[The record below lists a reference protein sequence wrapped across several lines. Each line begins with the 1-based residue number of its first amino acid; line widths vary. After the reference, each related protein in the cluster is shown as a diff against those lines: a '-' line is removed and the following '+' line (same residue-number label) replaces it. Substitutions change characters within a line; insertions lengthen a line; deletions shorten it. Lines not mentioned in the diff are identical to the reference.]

1 MGVGMVSQG
10 LRVVSQVGEWLWNGE
25 SVWLVTVVAT
35 YGSSPRPPGSMMA
48 WVPGKPIVGSLSGG
62 CIEEAL
68 LAELAMAS
76 EEIPTRGGAPQERIF
91 GETAEEQQRFALPCG
106 GRLHLLIEHV
116 PPSPENVKCFQ
127 ALAESLIRRREVIRE
142 LDLKTGAIS
151 IATQGRPRWMP
162 ANTSVY
168 LCRNRQ
174 RWIHSLT
181 PVYQLL
187 VVGAGEVAQYLTH
200 FAQAVGFKV
209 SLCDSREDYLQRY
222 PLNSPGVKV
231 YHQHPDDV
239 VRQYYSDAYSGV
251 IAVAHDPR
259 VDDMALMEALQANCF
274 FVGAMGSLI
283 TSQRRRARLQMLDIP
298 EPRLNRLHAP
308 LGLDIGSKTPA
319 EIALSAVAQLVQFR
333 SGVQTGAIDSPGI
346 YQEPS
351 SEALWVG

>member
-1 MGVGMVSQG
+1 MASQG
-10 LRVVSQVGEWLWNGE
+10 LRVVSQVGQWLSNGE
-25 SVWLVTVVAT
+25 AVWLVTVLAT

-48 WVPGKPIVGSLSGG
+48 WVPGEPIVGSLSGG
-62 CIEEAL
+62 CIEETL
-68 LAELAMAS
+68 LAELAAAS
-76 EEIPTRGGAPQERIF
+76 EDMPKQSGAPQERIF

-116 PPSPENVKCFQ
+116 QPTSDNVNCFDS
-127 ALAESLIRRREVIRE
+127 LAESLTRRREAIRE

-151 IATQGRPRWMP
+151 VATHGRPRWMP
-162 ANTSVY
+162 ANKSLY
-168 LCRNRQ
+168 LCRDRQ
-174 RWIHSLT
+174 YWIHSLT

-187 VVGAGEVAQYLTH
+187 IVGAGEVAQYLTH

-239 VRQYYSDAYSGV
+239 VRQSFSDAYSAV

-259 VDDMALMEALQANCF
+259 VDDLALMEALQANCF
-274 FVGAMGSLI
+274 FVGAMGSLN

-333 SGVQTGAIDSPGI
+333 SGVERGI
-346 YQEPS
+346 VDRAGILPAQQ
-351 SEALWVG
+351 SESLWAG